1 MSKILACTDGS
12 LYAPSIY
19 KHAAWASKRI
29 DSPVVVLHMLN
40 PHHEHPPTA
49 DYSGSI
55 GFGAKSALLEELV
68 ELEAA
73 NARIAQKRGQAIL
86 EDAESVLRAEGI
98 EQATC
103 MQKHGKLSD
112 EIVTYEDGADLIVLG
127 KRGNNANFEKG
138 HLGTN
143 LERVIRSCHHPVL
156 VAAREF
162 IEPKN
167 FLLAYDGGVS
177 AEKAIEYVSQQPLL
191 KGLDCHLITVSGDSA
206 TRQRHLAAVEK
217 LKAAGYPV
225 ESYLFDGSPED
236 VIIETAQKKSID
248 LVVMGAFGHS
258 KIRQLIVG
266 STTTSIIRSI
276 HKPVLLFR

>member
-29 DSPVVVLHMLN
+29 DSPVQVLHMLN
-40 PHHEHPPTA
+40 PHHETPLNS

-55 GFGAKSALLEELV
+55 GFGAKSALLDELV

-86 EDAESVLRAEGI
+86 EDAEMVLKAEGL
-98 EQATC
+98 ENVST

-112 EIVTYEDGADLIVLG
+112 EIVAYEDGADLIVLG

-156 VAAREF
+156 VTSREF
-162 IEPKN
+162 DEPKN
-167 FLLAYDGGVS
+167 FLLAYDGGSS
-177 AEKAIEYVSQQPLL
+177 AEKAIEYAVKNTLL
-191 KGLDCHLITVSGDSA
+191 KGMFCHLITLSHDSA
-206 TRQRHLAAVEK
+206 IIEKHKAAVKK
-217 LKAAGYPV
+217 LETAGYEV
-225 ESYLFDGSPED
+225 ESYLFDGSVEEAITD
-236 VIIETAQKKSID
+236 TVIKKSID

-258 KIRQLIVG
+258 KIRQLFVG
-266 STTTSIIRSI
+266 STTSSIIRAI